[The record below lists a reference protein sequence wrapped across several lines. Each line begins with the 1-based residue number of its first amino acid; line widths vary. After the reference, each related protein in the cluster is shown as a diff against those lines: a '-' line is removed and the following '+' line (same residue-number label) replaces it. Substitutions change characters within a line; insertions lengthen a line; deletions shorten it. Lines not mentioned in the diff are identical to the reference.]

1 MGKVY
6 LVGAGPGDPEL
17 LTIKGLR
24 AIKEA
29 DVILYDRLINKD
41 ILDYAKPNT
50 KFFYYGKDPYRHS
63 LPQEETNRMMIQ
75 LAKKDIQLHG

>member
-1 MGKVY
+1 MQD
-6 LVGAGPGDPEL
+6 LEIQL

-41 ILDYAKPNT
+41 ILDYAEPNT
-50 KFFYYGKDPYRHS
+50 KFFYCGKDPYRHS

-75 LAKKDIQLHG
+75 LAKKDIQSHG